1 MNKNS
6 ALYATGV
13 LLLGLVTLCFG
24 DFAMQWQPVPKG
36 FLPHLHTPLV
46 YVSGALLVAGGAALY
61 TRKWE
66 HAGALLLVVFFGIW
80 VVALHFPVALASA
93 GHIGSWNG
101 PAEATLL
108 TTGALALLSG
118 SAGGLRHTLALIAR
132 LLAGVCALVFGLAHF
147 NYIDFTATM
156 VPSWIPPSTV
166 FWAWATGVGHFA
178 AGAALVSGI
187 QARLAATLLAGMMAS
202 FVLLVH
208 IPRVIG
214 SPGLHVE
221 WIMLAVSSSLAG
233 ATWLV
238 RKYAT

>member
-6 ALYATGV
+6 VLYATGV
-13 LLLGLVTLCFG
+13 LLLGLVTLYFG

-36 FLPHLHTPLV
+36 VSPHLPLV
-46 YVSGALLVAGGAALY
+46 YLSGALLVTGGAAVLS
-61 TRKWE
+61 RRWE
-66 HAGALLLVVFFGIW
+66 RAGALLLVVFFGFW
-80 VVALHFPVALASA
+80 VVALHLPIAFASP
-93 GHIGSWNG
+93 GHIGTWNG

-108 TTGALALLSG
+108 TTGALALLSA
-118 SAGGLRHTLALIAR
+118 SAGGMRVTLALAAR

-156 VPSWIPPSTV
+156 VPKWIPPSTV

-178 AGAALVSGI
+178 AGVALVSGI

-208 IPRVIG
+208 IPRVIA
-214 SPGLHVE
+214 SPGLHIE
-221 WIMLAVSSSLAG
+221 WIMLAIASSLAG
-233 ATWLV
+233 AMWLV
-238 RKYAT
+238 RKYTT